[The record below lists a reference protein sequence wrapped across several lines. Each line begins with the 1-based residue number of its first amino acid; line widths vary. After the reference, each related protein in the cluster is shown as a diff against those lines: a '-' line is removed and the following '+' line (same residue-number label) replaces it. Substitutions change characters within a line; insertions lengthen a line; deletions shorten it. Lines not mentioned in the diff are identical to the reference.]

1 MTELGQFAGKLAAK
15 KSSGM
20 TKILLIEDDP
30 VVQVLI
36 LKLLKSEGFEAIAA
50 VNGQEGLSLAQK
62 LQPDLILCD
71 VMMPVCDGYEVLQ
84 HLSQDPLTAGIPF
97 IFLSAQN
104 EHTDYRRGME
114 QGADDY
120 LYKPFQREEL
130 LGAITARLAKHQATV
145 QPLQL
150 ELQRTTATLE
160 RLTYQDNVTQ
170 LPNRRWFLRE
180 LDGAIQTSDRHPLRL
195 AVLAVAVQ
203 WSSAWAE
210 HPSVSVLLRQVAE
223 RLEKALGQEHMLAS
237 LGNNRF
243 GIGLRSLSSSQ
254 EAEQVARVVMRLL
267 QAPFHWGDT
276 ATTPEIYVGIAYCRP
291 DIAAGADL
299 LLQAE
304 MALKRTRKQP
314 EKRLATF
321 DARQDVLWTDPQ
333 AVAKELERAYV
344 QQEFVLHYQP
354 QVNLVT
360 GKIVG
365 AEALLRWQ
373 HPTKGMLHPGSFLAI
388 AKENGLLPEI
398 TEWVMQTAFTQAKRW
413 QTQYR
418 LSLQISINLS
428 VTELLLPDFF
438 DKTAKLLGELNL
450 NPGLVVLELS
460 ETDLM
465 PPPLELIEILKRL
478 RHIGINFYLDDVGT
492 GFSSFEALRQL
503 PLAALKIDPHLVA
516 SIGCHEGGESIVRA
530 AIAIAHNLTL
540 KAIAEGVET
549 KIQRDFLQANGC
561 HAAQGDFFSPSLAV
575 AEFETL
581 LVANRL

>member
-1 MTELGQFAGKLAAK
+1 MA
-15 KSSGM
+15 
-20 TKILLIEDDP
+20 KILLIEDDP

-71 VMMPVCDGYEVLQ
+71 VMMPVCDGYEVLH

-97 IFLSAQN
+97 IFLSAKTD
-104 EHTDYRRGME
+104 HRDYRRGME
-114 QGADDY
+114 EGADDY

-145 QPLQL
+145 QPLQM
-150 ELQRTTATLE
+150 ELQRTTANLE
-160 RLTYQDNVTQ
+160 RLTYQDTLTQ
-170 LPNRRWFLRE
+170 LPNRKWFLRE
-180 LDGAIQTSDRHPLRL
+180 LDGIMQTSDRHPLTL
-195 AVLAVAVQ
+195 AVLAISLE
-203 WSSAWAE
+203 WPSEWLN
-210 HPSVSVLLRQVAE
+210 HPAANTLLRQAAE
-223 RLEKALGQEHMLAS
+223 RLEGAFQEHSLAY
-237 LGNNRF
+237 LGSHKF
-243 GIGLRSLSSSQ
+243 GMGLRSLTSNQ
-254 EAEQVARVVMRLL
+254 EAEQVARAVMRLL
-267 QAPFHWGDT
+267 QSPFQIGEASLAPV
-276 ATTPEIYVGIAYCRP
+276 ASVGITYCRP
-291 DIAAGADL
+291 ELGAGADL

-304 MALKRTRKQP
+304 MALKRTQKRL
-314 EKRLATF
+314 EKRLVTF
-321 DARQDVLWTDPQ
+321 DAGRDVLWMDPQ
-333 AVAKELERAYV
+333 DIARELERAYV

-365 AEALLRWQ
+365 AEALLRWK
-373 HPTKGMLHPGSFLAI
+373 HPVKGMLRPGSFLAI
-388 AKENGLLPEI
+388 AKENGLLPDI

-418 LSLQISINLS
+418 LSLQTSINL
-428 VTELLLPDFF
+428 TIAELQLPSFF
-438 DKTAKLLGELNL
+438 ETTAKILRDLNL
-450 NPGLVVLELS
+450 NPELVVLELS

-465 PPPLELIEILKRL
+465 PPPMELLDTLKRL
-478 RHIGINFYLDDVGT
+478 HYTGISFYLDDVGT
-492 GFSSFEALRQL
+492 GFSSFEALKKL
-503 PLAALKIDPHLVA
+503 PLTALKIDPHLIS
-516 SIGCHEGGESIVRA
+516 SIGHNEGGESIVRA

-549 KIQRDFLQANGC
+549 AIQRDFLRANGC
-561 HAAQGDFFSPSLAV
+561 HAAQGEFFGPSLSA

>member
-1 MTELGQFAGKLAAK
+1 MA
-15 KSSGM
+15 
-20 TKILLIEDDP
+20 KILLIEDDP

-62 LQPDLILCD
+62 LHPDLILCD
-71 VMMPVCDGYEVLQ
+71 VMMPVCDGYEVLH

-97 IFLSAQN
+97 IFLTAKTD
-104 EHTDYRRGME
+104 HTDYRRGME
-114 QGADDY
+114 EGADDY

-150 ELQRTTATLE
+150 ELQRTTANLE
-160 RLTYQDNVTQ
+160 RLTYQDNLTQ
-170 LPNRRWFLRE
+170 LPNRKWFLRE
-180 LDGAIQTSDRHPLRL
+180 LDGVLQTSDRHPLTL
-195 AVLAVAVQ
+195 AVLAIFLE
-203 WSSAWAE
+203 WTPEWAN
-210 HPSVSVLLRQVAE
+210 HPSANTLLRQVAE
-223 RLEKALGQEHMLAS
+223 RLEDAFSQDHLLAYLGS
-237 LGNNRF
+237 NKF
-243 GIGLRSLSSSQ
+243 GMGLRSLTSNQ
-254 EAEQVARVVMRLL
+254 EAEQVARAVMRLL
-267 QAPFHWGDT
+267 QAPFQVGEASTEPTVH
-276 ATTPEIYVGIAYCRP
+276 VGIAYCRP
-291 DIAAGADL
+291 ELGAGADL

-304 MALKRTRKQP
+304 MALKRTQTRM
-314 EKRLATF
+314 EKRLVTF
-321 DARQDVLWTDPQ
+321 DAGRDVWWTDPR
-333 AVAKELERAYV
+333 AIAKELERACV
-344 QQEFVLHYQP
+344 QQEFILQYQP

-373 HPTKGMLHPGSFLAI
+373 HPTKGMLRPGSFLAI

-418 LSLQISINLS
+418 LSLQTSINLT
-428 VTELLLPDFF
+428 VAELQLPGFF
-438 DKTAKLLGELNL
+438 DNTARILRELNL
-450 NPGLVVLELS
+450 NPELVVLELS

-465 PPPLELIEILKRL
+465 PPPVELIETLKRL
-478 RHIGINFYLDDVGT
+478 RHIGISFYMDDVGT
-492 GFSSFEALRQL
+492 GFSSFEALKKL
-503 PLAALKIDPHLVA
+503 PLAALKIDPHLIS
-516 SIGCHEGGESIVRA
+516 SIGHHEGGESIVRA

-549 KIQRDFLQANGC
+549 EVQRDFLRANGC
-561 HAAQGDFFSPSLAV
+561 HAAQGEFFGPSLSAT
-575 AEFETL
+575 EFETL